1 VKVKVGI
8 VVRQDSELAR
18 ARAKELCAWLRGRVK
33 EIRAVPE
40 LAAELGGAPYPESDL
55 FDGLDLI
62 VALGGDGTLLHAVS
76 VNPDHRVPI
85 LGINVGALG
94 FLTGVKQEEMLSVMA
109 DILSGKAE
117 PQERMM
123 LQAAIMNAEGSHQM
137 RALNEFAVSKDALSR
152 MIELEARVDGVY
164 VTKFRADGLVV
175 STPTGSTAYCM
186 AAGGPIVHQDM
197 RCIILIPICAHT
209 LTNRPLVVPDRSTV
223 QVALVTRGSHM
234 HLTADGREGLRL
246 ESGDTV
252 TITPAAQN
260 LRLFGSPSMNYYEIL
275 RTKLGWGEY

>member
-1 VKVKVGI
+1 MKVGI

-18 ARAKELCAWLRGRVK
+18 SRAKELCDWLRGRV
-33 EIRAVPE
+33 EEVRAVPE
-40 LAAELGGAPYPESDL
+40 LAAEFRAAPFSESEL

-76 VNPDHRVPI
+76 MNPDPRVPI

-94 FLTGVKQEEMLSVMA
+94 FLTEVKQEEMIPVMA
-109 DILSGKAE
+109 DILAGKVQS
-117 PQERMM
+117 QERM
-123 LQAAIMNAEGSHQM
+123 LLRAAIMKSDGGRQM
-137 RALNEFAVSKDALSR
+137 RALNEFAITKDALSR

-197 RCIILIPICAHT
+197 RCLILIPLCAHT
-209 LTNRPLVVPDRSTV
+209 LTTRPLVVPDRSTV
-223 QVALVTRGSHM
+223 QVTLLTHGSHV

-246 ESGDTV
+246 ESGDVV